1 MEISETE
8 VLVIGL
14 IFDIMLIMFI
24 IVAILL
30 IYALL
35 MISVETKTFD
45 IAVMRLVGLSKL
57 GFVAM
62 IFTQSAMFVIP
73 SMIAGFVCAMPCIWL
88 IYKLLFT
95 EEKGF

>member
-1 MEISETE
+1 
-8 VLVIGL
+8 
-14 IFDIMLIMFI
+14 MLIMFI

-45 IAVMRLVGLSKL
+45 IAVMRLIGLSKF
-57 GFVAM
+57 GFVTM
-62 IFTQSAMFVIP
+62 IFTQSALFVLP
-73 SMIAGFVCAMPCIWL
+73 SMFLGFAGAIPCIWL